1 MGRNNNDFSKGLF
14 HGTNADLNPGDLVE
28 PRTDGVAWA
37 STNREVAAGYG
48 SKLYH
53 VEPAEDTTRHPG
65 AAKEF
70 GIHHSRIGFKVK
82 GLADG

>member
-14 HGTNADLNPGDLVE
+14 HGTDADLNPGDLVE
-28 PRTDGVAWA
+28 PRHDGLAWA

-48 SKLYH
+48 SKVYS
-53 VEPAEDTTRHPG
+53 VEPAEDIHRHPG
-65 AAKEF
+65 AMKKY